1 MLGVV
6 LSISDWNFARNGVA
20 SLVTSRLHRQVRI
33 GTLTASLLSTQPQVH
48 FKRITIANPTW
59 AGGRELA
66 DIDSIDIGIS
76 LRDLFLGDLVLE
88 TLRVEKPN
96 VTLISDAQG
105 RSNFHFANIDGNAS
119 GQGNGESS
127 EAHKI
132 PQWPAV
138 RRFTLEG
145 GELYVRDEIH
155 KLTFQGTVAA
165 DERASSNAGVPFE
178 MRGAGTLNAEP
189 FTLSFKGGPLANLRM
204 DGPYSFEAN
213 VTAGKTNGIALGEF
227 ARPFDFSTV
236 TAAVHIKGQN
246 LAHLYYL
253 TGLALPFTPPY
264 RFAGALKTSETGIA
278 VHKLDGAIGSS
289 DIKGDVAVDL
299 SGERPKLIA
308 HLRSQSLNL
317 ADLSPAVG
325 KGVRTDSD
333 GDTLD
338 SVAPTKLPT
347 DKLFP
352 TYRFQFDRL
361 RSMDAEVSIRAA
373 AVQAQH
379 MPFSEVSIDLK
390 LKDAVLVLDPLL
402 LTLPQG
408 KLVSTVRIDAR
419 DKIAHNTLDLRVTDV
434 QLEQFKSKQ
443 LEAPLEGV
451 LQARM
456 QITGTGNSVHDVAAT
471 ANGQLNAVLP
481 SGEIRKAFAE
491 LTGINVAN
499 GLGLLLA
506 KDRSRSTVRCGV
518 AVMNI
523 HDGNAEVTQ
532 LVFDTQSVVI
542 KGDGHI
548 ELGPET
554 LDLDIAGHPKKLRLA
569 RLRTPVTVSGTIRK
583 PSVGINAGDA
593 SKQVGIAAVLGTLLT
608 PLTAALAF
616 IDPGLEKDE
625 NCAALLADAERA
637 QAVKTSSINTYS
649 PDKLIE

>member
-1 MLGVV
+1 MLGAV
-6 LSISDWNFARNGVA
+6 LSISDWNFARDRVA
-20 SLVTSRLHRQVRI
+20 SMVASRLHRQVRI
-33 GTLTASLLSTQPQVH
+33 GALTASLLSTRPQVH
-48 FKRITIANPTW
+48 LKRITIANPTW
-59 AGGRELA
+59 AEGRELA
-66 DIDSIDIGIS
+66 DIDSIDIAIS

-96 VTLISDAQG
+96 VTLIKDAQG
-105 RSNFHFANIDGNAS
+105 RSNFQFGSVDGNATGLRHS
-119 GQGNGESS
+119 KSS
-127 EAHKI
+127 EAREI
-132 PQWPAV
+132 PHWPAV
-138 RRFTLEG
+138 RRFTLQG
-145 GELYVRDEIH
+145 GELYIRDEIH
-155 KLTFQGTVAA
+155 KFTFQGTVAA
-165 DERASSNAGVPFE
+165 EQASLNGVASFR

-189 FTLSFKGGPLANLRM
+189 FTLLFKGGPLANLRM
-204 DGPYSFEAN
+204 DEPYSFEAN
-213 VTAGKTNGIALGEF
+213 VTAGKTNGIAQGEF

-236 TAAVHIKGQN
+236 TSAVHIKGQN

-264 RFAGALKTSETGIA
+264 RFAGALQTSETGIA

-308 HLRSQSLNL
+308 QLRSQSLNL
-317 ADLSPAVG
+317 DDLSPALG

-333 GDTLD
+333 GDALD
-338 SVAPTKLPT
+338 GVAPAKLPA

-361 RSMDAEVSIRAA
+361 RSMDAEVSLRAA
-373 AVQAQH
+373 AVQAQN

-390 LKDAVLVLDPLL
+390 LKDAILVLDPLL

-419 DKIAHNTLDLRVTDV
+419 EKIAHNSLDLRVTDV
-434 QLEQFKSKQ
+434 QLDQFKGKQ
-443 LEAPLEGV
+443 PEAPLEGV

-456 QITGTGNSVHDVAAT
+456 QITGTGNSVHDVADT

-481 SGEIRKAFAE
+481 SGEIRKSFAE

-518 AVMNI
+518 AVVNI

-532 LVFDTQSVVI
+532 LVFDTQAVVI
-542 KGDGHI
+542 KGAGHV

-569 RLRTPVTVSGTIRK
+569 RLRTPVTVNGTIRK
-583 PSVGINAGDA
+583 PSVGINGGDA
-593 SKQVGIAAVLGTLLT
+593 SKQLGIAAVLGTLLT

-637 QAVKTSSINTYS
+637 QTVKTSSINTYS
-649 PDKLIE
+649 PDKLVE